1 MRRLKL
7 KAALVGL
14 TMGAAVFAA
23 PASAQAASSCQG
35 TSGYWSCY
43 STTSAPVYHTTVR
56 KSWVLQ
62 NTTGQTVNA
71 RCSVTTTNSYSSSSS
86 QSVTA
91 TAKVELFKVAEVS
104 VSGTQT
110 FTNTLTVSEAAALEF
125 TFKMAPHTSRTCQL
139 IHGYYTV
146 GTKYER
152 WSAYKVVETRTG
164 STTVPFQWGLRL
176 A

>member
-43 STTSAPVYHTTVR
+43 STTGAKVYHTTVR
-56 KSWVLQ
+56 RSWVLQ
-62 NTTGQTVNA
+62 NTTNQTVSA
-71 RCSVTTTNSYSSSSS
+71 RCNVTTTNSYASSSS

-91 TAKVELFKVAEVS
+91 TAKVELFKVAELS

-110 FTNTLTVSEAAALEF
+110 FTNTLTVSEAAGLEF
-125 TFKMAPHTSRTCQL
+125 NFQMAPHTSRTCQL

-146 GTKYER
+146 PTKYER
-152 WSAYKVVETRTG
+152 WSNYKVVETRTG